1 MIFTSESRV
10 SLILLGAS
18 LQLTTNGLV
27 NYKTRIEGGWHE
39 AVLVKRRL
47 HAIVV
52 WLSIFT
58 IFTAIDAAK
67 AGPFKDFFRTVRSA
81 IAHPKE
87 TPRPHRSTHKRRK
100 TPPTDAPNSET
111 LGKLT
116 PAPAS
121 QPDVR
126 WAKAG
131 SIASDE
137 KANLPYGT
145 PVPGKP
151 GLVTSPFAPD
161 AGYVQ
166 VIGFPP
172 ETPIEDPYT
181 GKIFLTP

>member
-1 MIFTSESRV
+1 MARS
-10 SLILLGAS
+10 
-18 LQLTTNGLV
+18 
-27 NYKTRIEGGWHE
+27 GG
-39 AVLVKRRL
+39 VKRQR
-47 HAIVV
+47 HAITV

-58 IFTAIDAAK
+58 IFTATDAAK

-81 IAHPKE
+81 IAPPKE
-87 TPRPHRSTHKRRK
+87 TPQPHRSTHKRRK
-100 TPPTDAPNSET
+100 TPPSDGSNSVT
-111 LGKLT
+111 SGKPT
-116 PAPAS
+116 PAPPG

-137 KANLPYGT
+137 KANVPYGT

-172 ETPIEDPYT
+172 GTPVEDPYT

>member
-1 MIFTSESRV
+1 MKRRHHV
-10 SLILLGAS
+10 LVILLSIS
-18 LQLTTNGLV
+18 LSTVT
-27 NYKTRIEGGWHE
+27 
-39 AVLVKRRL
+39 
-47 HAIVV
+47 
-52 WLSIFT
+52 
-58 IFTAIDAAK
+58 DAAK
-67 AGPFKDFFRTVRSA
+67 AGPFQEFFRTLRGA

-87 TPRPHRSTHKRRK
+87 TPRPHRSTHKRKK
-100 TPPTDAPNSET
+100 TPPSDASNSQT
-111 LGKLT
+111 SQTPT
-116 PAPAS
+116 PAAPG

-131 SIASDE
+131 SIESDE

-145 PVPGKP
+145 PVQGKP

-172 ETPIEDPYT
+172 GTPVEDPYT